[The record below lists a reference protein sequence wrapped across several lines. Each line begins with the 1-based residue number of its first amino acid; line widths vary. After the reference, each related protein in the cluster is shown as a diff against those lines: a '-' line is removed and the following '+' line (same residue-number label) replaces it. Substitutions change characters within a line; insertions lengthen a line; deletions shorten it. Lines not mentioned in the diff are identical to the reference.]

1 MTTTRLLRSVLAPV
15 AAAAAASTVLAL
27 APLAPAAADGVVLP
41 PIGGTTAVP
50 GADDQ
55 EASAAASAPDGR
67 LRADCHD
74 YPVRYAVQDGGG
86 DWMLDLVVRDR
97 SGEPVGRTTLHAT
110 EHPAKGWTSVSM
122 CREAVEAGRFTVG
135 GVLTERDGYEQ
146 TEHGVERTAFRLT
159 R

>member
-1 MTTTRLLRSVLAPV
+1 MTTTRLFRSVLAPV

-27 APLAPAAADGVVLP
+27 APLAPAAADGLLP
-41 PIGGTTAVP
+41 PIDGTTAVP
-50 GADDQ
+50 GADAE
-55 EASAAASAPDGR
+55 EAAATASAPDGR

-74 YPVRYAVQDGGG
+74 YPVRYAVRGAGD

-97 SGEPVGRTTLHAT
+97 TGEQVAGMTLHAV
-110 EHPAKGWTSVSM
+110 EHGAKGWTSFSV
-122 CREAVEAGRFTVG
+122 CREAVEAGRFTVS

-146 TEHGVERTAFRLT
+146 TEHRVERSSFRLA